1 MKILALMGSYRK
13 NGNSDILA
21 KEAFMRNTVVLAD
34 ETGGG
39 W

>member
-1 MKILALMGSYRK
+1 MKILALVGSFRK
-13 NGNSDILA
+13 NGNSDIVA
-21 KEAFMRNTVVLAD
+21 KEAMAD